1 MAWLLPGTRPIAFW
15 LALIVLLPWREE
27 GLMSVTRRP
36 FRASR
41 KAAPMKTLLVLM
53 VACGAVDAGAQSK
66 PYPYDAVSTVVLP
79 RGDVQAGRKAFQDL
93 KCHVCHLVSG
103 ESGFAAP
110 IAELRGPDL
119 NAVLQLQ
126 ETSDIAAAII
136 APSHSLSIRTSEAV
150 KAQLAKQ
157 GASPMGDFTRA
168 MTVRQLADLLSYLR
182 SVR

>member
-1 MAWLLPGTRPIAFW
+1 
-15 LALIVLLPWREE
+15 
-27 GLMSVTRRP
+27 
-36 FRASR
+36 
-41 KAAPMKTLLVLM
+41 
-53 VACGAVDAGAQSK
+53 
-66 PYPYDAVSTVVLP
+66 
-79 RGDVQAGRKAFQDL
+79 
-93 KCHVCHLVSG
+93 VSG

-119 NAVLQLQ
+119 NALLQLQ

-157 GASPMGDFTRA
+157 GASPMGDFSRA